1 MRLGRKRRRQIWRP
15 KPSPKKQCLKV
26 RFRKVSIQR
35 SWEGIM
41 REIKTRKHGVR
52 EAKEKEKLFQGES
65 VHLCWMLVH
74 LKFIKIR
81 VKKYSPAL

>member
-1 MRLGRKRRRQIWRP
+1 
-15 KPSPKKQCLKV
+15 
-26 RFRKVSIQR
+26 
-35 SWEGIM
+35 M

-65 VHLCWMLVH
+65 GHLCWMLVH